1 MELKIVA
8 LLYGVFFVV
17 VLLLKGPVSKRQSVF
32 VFEINYSIEKW
43 WEVPSSLNC
52 FVQCIIPSQVFY
64 GMVLIAVSG
73 LALKCFKP

>member
-17 VLLLKGPVSKRQSVF
+17 VLLLKGPVSKCQS

-52 FVQCIIPSQVFY
+52 FVQCIIPSQVFCVT
-64 GMVLIAVSG
+64 VLIAVSD
-73 LALKCFKP
+73 LAL